1 MQQFRYSG
9 IIRKKM
15 STETFRFLKINKSIN
30 EQNLVFSIF
39 YSISC
44 IFFRQAW
51 GLGFFAEF
59 LSINIILQ
67 L

>member
-1 MQQFRYSG
+1 MQQFKYAG
-9 IIRKKM
+9 IIWKKM
-15 STETFRFLKINKSIN
+15 STETFRFFKINKSIN
-30 EQNLVFSIF
+30 EQNLVFSTF
-39 YSISC
+39 FSIIC
-44 IFFRQAW
+44 RFFGQAW